1 MQISQCAID
10 MVYADGMV
18 CRRRGMKNAVLAV
31 AVTAGVG
38 GFALSTY
45 AQDVKK
51 LPDHP
56 AAAADRS
63 LQQGKVVSPAEVT
76 SAGGVGSGVAK
87 PKTGVAVAPGGESAA
102 QSKQHK

>member
-10 MVYADGMV
+10 VVYEDGMV

-38 GFALSTY
+38 GFAFSSY
-45 AQDVKK
+45 AQEVKK

-63 LQQGKVVSPAEVT
+63 LQQGKVASPAEVT

-87 PKTGVAVAPGGESAA
+87 PKTGAAVAPGGESAA

>member
-10 MVYADGMV
+10 VVYEDGMV

-38 GFALSTY
+38 GFAFSSY
-45 AQDVKK
+45 AQEVKK

-56 AAAADRS
+56 RRRRRQRRRETKDRRRGCSRRRVSSSIEAA
-63 LQQGKVVSPAEVT
+63 
-76 SAGGVGSGVAK
+76 
-87 PKTGVAVAPGGESAA
+87 
-102 QSKQHK
+102 

>member
-1 MQISQCAID
+1 
-10 MVYADGMV
+10 
-18 CRRRGMKNAVLAV
+18 MKNAVLAV

-38 GFALSTY
+38 GFAFSSY

-87 PKTGVAVAPGGESAA
+87 PKTGAAVAPGGESAA